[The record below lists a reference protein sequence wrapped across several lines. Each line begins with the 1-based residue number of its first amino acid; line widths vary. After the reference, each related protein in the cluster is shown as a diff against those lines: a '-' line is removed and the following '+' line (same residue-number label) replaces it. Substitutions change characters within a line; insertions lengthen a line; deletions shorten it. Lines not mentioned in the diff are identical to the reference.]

1 MSILRPKRVGWETV
15 NKASN
20 GEQLFRR
27 FFVAK
32 KTATKKQ
39 LQSCRVLAALGI
51 TYA

>member
-32 KTATKKQ
+32 KTATKKTTTK
-39 LQSCRVLAALGI
+39 LPRSGGVVRH
-51 TYA
+51 